1 MSRLVLVG
9 DSQLTDR
16 SPRDVIKLGPR
27 LRQRGYDVDTRAIG
41 GLNTRRALIAIV
53 ELPAADWTVFCFGA
67 NDAAPWKRVPE
78 SEFGANYEKLVRR
91 ARSPGVL
98 VLGPVPVVESD
109 VPGSR
114 TLAEAS
120 RYSAIA
126 GDVADRCGA
135 TFVRLLDAL
144 GPDDLADDG
153 LHLNDDGYDIVE
165 RLVVDMIDRRSA
177 SSTDGR

>member
-1 MSRLVLVG
+1 MPRLVLVG
-9 DSQLTDR
+9 DSQLTDS
-16 SPRDVIKLGPR
+16 SPRDVTKLGPR
-27 LRQRGYDVDTRAIG
+27 LRHRGYDVETRAIG
-41 GLNTRRALIAIV
+41 GLDTREALIAIA

-78 SEFGANYEKLVRR
+78 AEFRTNYETLVRR

-98 VLGPVPVVESD
+98 VLGPAPVFESD

-114 TLAEAS
+114 TLSETS

-126 GDVADRCGA
+126 GDVADRFGA
-135 TFVRLLDAL
+135 TFVPLLDAL

-153 LHLNDDGYDIVE
+153 VHLNDHGYDIVE
-165 RLVVDMIDRRSA
+165 RFVVDTIERRSA
-177 SSTDGR
+177 SSKDGR